1 MRHKYLARALVLSR
15 VPIGEA
21 SVSVSLLTEEF
32 GLIRARAQGARKP
45 GSKTAAALQTFAL
58 SDVGLVRGKD
68 GWRTASAVLD
78 TNWASGL
85 PAAARTRAARVTQ
98 LAERLVRGETT
109 DATLFSMLTAYV
121 EALEQT
127 PDEFQ
132 DAAETLAALR
142 LLHILGFDA
151 GNTYGEADD
160 FSMKALEEAERLR
173 SDLIARINRGI
184 TASGL

>member
-15 VPIGEA
+15 LPLGEA

-32 GLIRARAQGARKP
+32 GLIRARAPGARKP

-78 TNWASGL
+78 TNWANEL

-98 LAERLVRGETT
+98 LAERLVRGEAT
-109 DATLFSMLTAYV
+109 DPSLFSLLTAYV

-127 PDEFQ
+127 PGELQ

-151 GNTYGEADD
+151 GDTFGEADD
-160 FSMKALEEAERLR
+160 FSAKALEEAEALR
-173 SDLIARINRGI
+173 SELVTRVNRGI
-184 TASGL
+184 TAFGL